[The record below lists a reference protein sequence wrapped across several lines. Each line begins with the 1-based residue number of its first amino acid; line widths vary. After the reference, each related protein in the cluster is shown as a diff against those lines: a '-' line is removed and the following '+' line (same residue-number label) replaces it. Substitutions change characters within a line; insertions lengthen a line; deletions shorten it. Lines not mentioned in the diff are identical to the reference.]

1 MMNKSTYLSYLL
13 SLINT
18 KSYADEII
26 EKIDELKGSLYN
38 RRVNLDK
45 KMSELFS
52 YELKEKIKAYS
63 WQEQINLNDPES
75 FGRFLTDLRNHIK
88 SMPVISI
95 KIAFYPDEEIVR
107 ETVSWFVENYGKN
120 VVVDLIQDQDLVAG
134 AVITFND
141 QQLDFS
147 LKKKIGEKYKEE
159 DWKRLAD
166 QVRSKDKI
174 NTPEVP
180 TKNESLT
187 GRIHQLLPS

>member
-1 MMNKSTYLSYLL
+1 MNKSTYLSYLL
-13 SLINT
+13 SLIKT